1 MSGRLL
7 RPCVSLWGNHLGA
20 AALLVNGVEMM
31 SSKLLEMREVSK
43 KFPGVYALKGVNFEL
58 ESGEVHALL
67 GENGAGKST
76 LMKILGGI
84 YRIDEG
90 KIFINGQEVKIDDVK
105 DAQKYG
111 ISIIHQ
117 EIVLVPYLSIA
128 ENIYLGR
135 EPMTKAGFIDEHT
148 MFENAQQF
156 LDDFD
161 LGLSARTLINELTVA
176 QQQMIE
182 IIKAVSFNSKII
194 VMDEPTS
201 SLSEKEVDFLF
212 KTIRNLKQQGVG
224 MVYISHRMN
233 ELFEITDRITVMRD
247 GTYIGT
253 VKTKETTNEK
263 LIAMMVGRELNNY
276 YVRDFSAPGET
287 VLKVSDLTKK
297 GVLEGASFELKKG
310 EILGFAGLV
319 GAGRSELM
327 KCIFGLDSFE
337 QGEIFVN
344 GSKVAIK
351 NPNDAIRH
359 KIAYVTENRK
369 EEGLFLIKSVQYN
382 MTIKILDEFMKFFR
396 VNAKYENK
404 ETDHYIN
411 ELSIKTPNAE
421 QEVGNLSGGNQQ
433 KVLISRWLATNPKVL
448 ILDEP
453 TRGVDVGAKAEIYT
467 IMNRLVKEG
476 VSIIMISS
484 ELPEVINMSDR
495 VAVMCKGKIQTILN
509 KDHFSQ
515 ETIMHYATG
524 GH

>member
-1 MSGRLL
+1 MSG
-7 RPCVSLWGNHLGA
+7 
-20 AALLVNGVEMM
+20 
-31 SSKLLEMREVSK
+31 KLLEMKGVTK
-43 KFPGVYALKGVNFEL
+43 KFPGVYALKGVDFDL
-58 ESGEVHALL
+58 EGGEVHALL

-76 LMKILGGI
+76 LMKILNGI
-84 YRIDEG
+84 YSIDEG
-90 KIFINGQEVKIDDVK
+90 KIFIKGNEVQITGVK

-117 EIVLVPYLSIA
+117 EISLVPYLSIA

-135 EPMTKAGFIDEHT
+135 EPLTKAGFIDKRT
-148 MFENAQQF
+148 MYENAQKF

-161 LGLSARTLINELTVA
+161 LGLSAKTMIHTLNVA

-182 IIKAVSFNSKII
+182 IIKAVSFQSKII

-201 SLSEKEVDFLF
+201 SLTEKEVEFLF
-212 KTIRNLKQQGVG
+212 KTIRNLKKQGVG

-253 VKTKETTNEK
+253 VKTKETTNDK
-263 LIAMMVGRELNNY
+263 LISMMVGRDLTNY
-276 YVRDFSAPGET
+276 YVRDFAPSGES
-287 VLKVSDLTKK
+287 VLKVSNLTKK
-297 GVLEGASFELKKG
+297 GVIENASFELRKG
-310 EILGFAGLV
+310 EILGFSGLV

-344 GSKVAIK
+344 GEKTTIK
-351 NPNDAIRH
+351 NPNDAIRNR
-359 KIAYVTENRK
+359 IAYVTENRK
-369 EEGLFLIKSVQYN
+369 EEGLFLIQSVRYN
-382 MTIKILDEFMKFFR
+382 ITIKIMDEFIKFFK
-396 VNAKYENK
+396 VDSNYENN
-404 ETDHYIN
+404 ETNNYIK
-411 ELSIKTPNAE
+411 ELSIKTPSPD
-421 QEVGNLSGGNQQ
+421 QEVKNLSGGNQQ
-433 KVLISRWLATNPKVL
+433 KVLISRWLATKPKVL

-453 TRGVDVGAKAEIYT
+453 TRGVDVGAKAEIYS

-495 VAVMCKGKIQTILN
+495 VAVMCKGKIQKILT
-509 KDHFSQ
+509 KERFSQ

-524 GH
+524 GN